1 MSEITL
7 VSNPGSASRKYAIF
21 CGSELLANIHF
32 EFVKK
37 EIIYSFSAPNKT
49 SFSRKAGISHL
60 TFSATKL
67 IDILSENDVIDAK
80 DKVSKIGLRIVAP
93 STFFQQHRRLDKRAL
108 RSLRDLQPRAPLH
121 ISASIQEVELL
132 GSAFPKVPI
141 IGASDSV
148 FHITKPMVTHS
159 YAIPQKD
166 AHELDVWRFSYHGL
180 SLGSVVGQLQH
191 AGLLTTRMIV
201 CHLGSG
207 CSVTALLEGK
217 SMDNTMG
224 YSPLEG
230 LMMSTRS
237 GTIDPTA
244 VEALRVGLGMSRDK
258 TQNYLNLSGG
268 LKGVSGRSDDIR
280 ELLELEAKS
289 NKPAE
294 FALSMYVLKVQ
305 QAIGQMVAT
314 IGGVD
319 TLVFTGTVGER
330 SAEIRKRVCANLS
343 YLGLHISQAKNE
355 KALGP
360 KNIMPISVSIADK
373 QIMIVPSNE
382 ALQIASVVEQLA

>member
-7 VSNPGSASRKYAIF
+7 VSNPGSASRKYAVF
-21 CGSELLANIHF
+21 RGSELLANIHF
-32 EFVKK
+32 EFEKK
-37 EIIYSFSAPNKT
+37 EVIYSFSAPGKT
-49 SFSRKAGISHL
+49 PFSKKAGISHL

-67 IDILSENDVIDAK
+67 VDILNENNAMDAK
-80 DKVSKIGLRIVAP
+80 DKVGKIGLRIVAP
-93 STFFQQHRRLDKRAL
+93 STFFQQHRRMDKHTIK
-108 RSLRDLQPRAPLH
+108 SLRDLQPRAPLH

-132 GSAFPKVPI
+132 SSAFPKAPI

-148 FHITKPMVTHS
+148 FHLTKPMVTHS
-159 YAIPQKD
+159 YAISQKD
-166 AHELDVWRFSYHGL
+166 AQQQDVWRFSYHGL
-180 SLGSVVGQLQH
+180 SLSSVVGQLQH
-191 AGLLTTRMIV
+191 AKMMFPRTIV

-207 CSVTALLEGK
+207 CSVTALLDGK

-244 VEALRVGLGMSRDK
+244 VEVLGVGLGMSRDK
-258 TQNYLNLSGG
+258 TQNYLNLNGG

-280 ELLELEAKS
+280 ELLELEAKG

-294 FALSMYVLKVQ
+294 FALSMYVLKIQ
-305 QAIGQMVAT
+305 QAIGQMIAT

-330 SAEIRKRVCANLS
+330 SAEIRKRVCANMS
-343 YLGLHISQAKNE
+343 YLGLHISEALNE
-355 KALGP
+355 KTLGP
-360 KNIMPISVSIADK
+360 KNITPISVSIADK
-373 QIMIVPSNE
+373 QIIVVPSNE
-382 ALQIASVVEQLA
+382 ALEIARIAEHLT